1 MAKRILF
8 FFKQTEPLS
17 FGDSFFWGRE
27 CPCGYRSGI
36 QGEMEAGGGSQTGQI
51 LSLPKSLAGFPPPP
65 PVPSDYFPERGVLRG
80 NIPKT

>member
-1 MAKRILF
+1 
-8 FFKQTEPLS
+8 
-17 FGDSFFWGRE
+17 
-27 CPCGYRSGI
+27 
-36 QGEMEAGGGSQTGQI
+36 MEAGGGSQTGQI